1 MATTASNAAQQS
13 VLASLGVG
21 PGGRRGAGQPAPA
34 YDPVQACVEQVVANP
49 HVLLLGQPG
58 TGKST
63 LAKSLAARLLG
74 STADGPR
81 HLGVVDNR
89 GEYGPLAEALGL
101 TSLPLYPGG
110 PDRLNPLDAG
120 PDSPG
125 FDHEDVVERRRD
137 VVAALCAMKLR
148 RPLTAVEH
156 LVLEAAVNEL
166 AVSCTGPQPV
176 LGDVARLLA
185 TPTHEMTEWAATAPL
200 FESAG
205 IGGPIDVAEDGRCVR
220 HALEELLGRELR
232 GVFDAASTVPADG
245 AGPGV
250 VIDLSLFYPRRA
262 VHALH
267 AVAACAWLEAA
278 AIHAEEPGDFPR
290 RYNIVDDAYVLMR
303 DEHACRYLA
312 SFLGRC
318 TSHGVAN
325 LVIGHRL
332 DDLRWAAGNNRTLT
346 AAAGAF
352 VEPVG
357 TRVVFRHP
365 GFQMEL
371 TAKALGLATDE
382 AGVVP
387 HLSTGLALWK
397 VGGGTGFFVRHELGP
412 DEWALCDDNAMT
424 V

>member
-1 MATTASNAAQQS
+1 MTTTASNPAQS
-13 VLASLGVG
+13 VLASLGAG
-21 PGGRRGAGQPAPA
+21 LGGRQGADQPAPP
-34 YDPVQACVEQVVANP
+34 YDPVQTYVDQVVTNP
-49 HVLLLGQPG
+49 QLLLLGEPG
-58 TGKST
+58 AGKST
-63 LAKSLAARLLG
+63 LAKSLAARLLR

-81 HLGVVDNR
+81 HLGVVDHK
-89 GEYGPLAEALGL
+89 GEYGPLAGALGL
-101 TSLPLYPGG
+101 AWVRLYPGG

-125 FDHEDVVERRRD
+125 FDHEDVLERRRD

-148 RPLTAVEH
+148 RPLTAAEH

-166 AVSCTGPQPV
+166 PVSCTGPQPV

-185 TPTHEMTEWAATAPL
+185 SPTHEMTEWAEAAPL

-205 IGGPIDVAEDGRCVR
+205 IGGPIDVVEDGRCLR
-220 HALEELLGRELR
+220 HALDELLGRELH

-262 VHALH
+262 AHPLH
-267 AVAACAWLEAA
+267 AVAVCAWLEASA
-278 AIHAEEPGDFPR
+278 SHAEEPGDFPR

-303 DEHACRYLA
+303 DEHASRYLA

-325 LVIGHRL
+325 LVVADRL
-332 DDLRWAAGNNRTLT
+332 DDLRWAAANNRTL
-346 AAAGAF
+346 AEAAGAF

-357 TRVVFRHP
+357 TRVVFRH
-365 GFQMEL
+365 GAYQMEL
-371 TAKALGLATDE
+371 TAKALGLAPDE

-387 HLSTGLALWK
+387 HLSRGQALWR
-397 VGGGTGFFVRHELGP
+397 VGVGAGFVVQHELGP
-412 DEWALCDDNAMT
+412 DEWALCDHRTLT